1 MDAHRL
7 RSIAGSERLLG
18 VAGTRSVVLNRS
30 PGDALDW
37 QQGSQGYVVQV
48 GGVAED
54 RGSLELVPDAVLE
67 LLEMSF
73 D

>member
-1 MDAHRL
+1 MGARRL
-7 RSIAGSERLLG
+7 RSIAGSERLPG
-18 VAGTRSVVLNRS
+18 VAGARTVELNRS

-48 GGVAED
+48 GGVAQD
-54 RGSLELVPDAVLE
+54 RGSLVSVPDAVLE